1 MKGGASGQGC
11 AALEVYAADL
21 ACAAGVRV
29 HVGHDC
35 VCSLDVKKF
44 MFVMSS
50 GEAIYTSGSD
60 GGSYHRTYLDLTV
73 LRLIYGVKIS
83 TPGSST
89 KQIDSFYRSNL
100 QRNNSDSTVPFSN
113 FVDK

>member
-44 MFVMSS
+44 MFVMCQASS
-50 GEAIYTSGSD
+50 
-60 GGSYHRTYLDLTV
+60 
-73 LRLIYGVKIS
+73 
-83 TPGSST
+83 
-89 KQIDSFYRSNL
+89 
-100 QRNNSDSTVPFSN
+100 QRFTMEGRIIVRIWI
-113 FVDK
+113 